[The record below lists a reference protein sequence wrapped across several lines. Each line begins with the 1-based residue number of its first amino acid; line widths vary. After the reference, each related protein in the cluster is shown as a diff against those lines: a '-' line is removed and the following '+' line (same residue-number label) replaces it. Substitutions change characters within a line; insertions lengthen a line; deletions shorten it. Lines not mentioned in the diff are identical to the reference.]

1 MILADT
7 SVLIDFFRGEK
18 NDAMVCFMDI
28 VTKQIP
34 FGITSVVYQE
44 LLQGAKDRKE
54 FVVLHKYLNCQ
65 RFYHPN
71 DAVVSYE
78 KAALIYFS
86 CRKKGITVRST
97 IDCLIAQIA
106 IEHDLFLLHND
117 RDFEYMAP
125 VIGLKLYPV
134 QHPQALGSGQDG

>member
-1 MILADT
+1 MILVDT
-7 SVLIDFFRGEK
+7 SILIDFFKGKK
-18 NDAMVCFMDI
+18 NDAMICFMDI
-28 VTKQIP
+28 VKKQIP
-34 FGITSVVYQE
+34 FGITSVIFQE
-44 LLQGAKDRKE
+44 ILQGAKNRKE
-54 FVVLHKYLNCQ
+54 FELLNKYLNYQ
-65 RFYHPN
+65 RFYHPK

-78 KAALIYFS
+78 KAAWIFFS

-97 IDCLIAQIA
+97 IDCSIAQTA

-134 QHPQALGSGQDG
+134 